1 MYCGFEEETPGKQGD
16 RAGQPFNSKEK
27 LVFKYPYLRPT
38 WEAIREDQHYFII
51 QIKQESAVIELVK
64 GKQWIG
70 LENDKE
76 AYLEGLVKLYI
87 ESIDESKIEI
97 I

>member
-1 MYCGFEEETPGKQGD
+1 M
-16 RAGQPFNSKEK
+16 
-27 LVFKYPYLRPT
+27 
-38 WEAIREDQHYFII
+38 
-51 QIKQESAVIELVK
+51 IELVK

-76 AYLEGLVKLYI
+76 AYLESLVKLYI

-97 I
+97 IEEGESSLFADHVDL